1 MAVRK
6 KNRRTTVYLD
16 PMLLKAL
23 QYKALLN
30 DSSVSEMINDAIR
43 LELAEDAEDLTII
56 EQREKEPDV
65 DFELMLKRLKADGRI

>member
-6 KNRRTTVYLD
+6 KSRRTTVYLD
-16 PMLLKAL
+16 PALLKAL

-43 LELAEDAEDLTII
+43 LELAEDVEDLRII
-56 EQREKEPDV
+56 EQREKEPDI
-65 DFELMLKRLKADGRI
+65 DFEEMLKRLKADGRI